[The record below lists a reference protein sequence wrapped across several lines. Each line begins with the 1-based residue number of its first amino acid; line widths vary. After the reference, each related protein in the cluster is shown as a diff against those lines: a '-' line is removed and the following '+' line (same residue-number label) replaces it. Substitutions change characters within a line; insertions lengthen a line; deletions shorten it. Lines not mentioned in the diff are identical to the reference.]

1 MLSNKIII
9 AAMAISFLIG
19 CSKSFVKEE
28 PGSENVTIAK
38 SIDQDSCTLKAQVKV
53 RMTGYAER
61 RDDYTEQDDIQ
72 LAKNAAVEQ
81 DGNTIYRIDHP
92 EDGKGTQSAVY
103 QIYNCS

>member
-1 MLSNKIII
+1 MLQNKIII
-9 AAMAISFLIG
+9 VAMALPLLVA
-19 CSKSFVKEE
+19 CKSFVKVD
-28 PGSENVTIAK
+28 PGSESVTIAN

-61 RDDYTEQDDIQ
+61 RGNYTEQDDIQ

-81 DGNTIYRIDHP
+81 GGNTIYRIDHS

>member
-1 MLSNKIII
+1 MLRNKIII
-9 AAMAISFLIG
+9 AALAMPFLVA
-19 CSKSFVKEE
+19 CSKQLVKDE
-28 PGSENVTIAK
+28 PGSENVTIAN
-38 SIDQDSCTLKAQVKV
+38 SIDQNSCTLKAQVKV

-81 DGNTIYRIDHP
+81 DGNTIYRLQHP

>member
-1 MLSNKIII
+1 MISKKIIL
-9 AAMAISFLIG
+9 ATMAIPFLLA
-19 CSKSFVKEE
+19 CSKSYVNEE
-28 PGSENVTIAK
+28 PGSENVTVAD
-38 SIDQDSCTLKAQVKV
+38 SIDLESCNLKAQVKV

-61 RDDYTEQDDIQ
+61 RDDYTEQDDIR

-81 DGNTIYRIDHP
+81 GGNTIYRIDHP

>member
-9 AAMAISFLIG
+9 AAMAIPLLTA
-19 CSKSFVKEE
+19 CSKSLVKVE
-28 PGSENVTIAK
+28 PGSESVTVAN
-38 SIDQDSCTLKAQVKV
+38 SINQDSCTLKAQAKV

-61 RDDYTEQDDIQ
+61 RNDYTEQDDIQ
-72 LAKNAAVEQ
+72 LAKNAAVDQ
-81 DGNTIYRIDHP
+81 GGNTIYRLDHP